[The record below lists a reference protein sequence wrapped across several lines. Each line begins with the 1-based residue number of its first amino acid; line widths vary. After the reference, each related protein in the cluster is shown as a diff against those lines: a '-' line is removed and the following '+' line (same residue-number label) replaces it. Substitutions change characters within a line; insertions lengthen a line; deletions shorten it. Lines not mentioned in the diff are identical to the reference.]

1 MLAAGARA
9 AAGLLVR
16 TARAL
21 AACTLGTHEAFHGPA
36 MTTARLNVT
45 VLGSGNIGC
54 WVGGHIATGDMA
66 ARCNVK
72 LLHRS
77 SPTGSALA
85 AAVAK
90 DGLTLS
96 GCIESGAT
104 GSIRLL
110 PPATASAAFTTN
122 AGDALKGAAVVL
134 MCVKRQ
140 ANVAAAKLLIAH
152 ADPSAVVVCMQ
163 NGVGAGAELKK
174 LLGARWADAKI
185 LDCVVS
191 SNVVGAESGS
201 TVSCP
206 TPVPE
211 RGFALGTTA
220 ERMTDREVEACTLVA
235 EL

>member
-1 MLAAGARA
+1 MA
-9 AAGLLVR
+9 
-16 TARAL
+16 
-21 AACTLGTHEAFHGPA
+21 P
-36 MTTARLNVT
+36 TARLNVT

-72 LLHRS
+72 LVHRS

-90 DGLTLS
+90 DGLTLA
-96 GCIESGAT
+96 GCLESDAT
-104 GSIRLL
+104 GTVRRLT
-110 PPATASAAFTTN
+110 PAEASAAFTTN
-122 AGDALKGAAVVL
+122 AGNALRGAAVVL
-134 MCVKRQ
+134 VCVKRQ
-140 ANVAAAKLLIAH
+140 TNAAAAKLLIAH
-152 ADPSAVVVCMQ
+152 ADPSAIVVCMQ
-163 NGVGAGAELKK
+163 NGIGAAAELKE
-174 LLGARWADAKI
+174 LLGAQWVDAKV

-191 SNVVGAESGS
+191 SNVVGAESGGS

-206 TPVPE
+206 TPAPD

-220 ERMTDREVEACTLVA
+220 ERMTDREADACALVS